1 MPCRAVWRLSGRRP
15 VQLKKQA
22 MVIKKKEHEMKSK
35 KVPINLKGA
44 AGGYHFQIAYLCK

>member
-1 MPCRAVWRLSGRRP
+1 MSCRTALRLSGRRP

-22 MVIKKKEHEMKSK
+22 MVIKNKENEKKSK